1 MQQVVALPKDLAA
14 MPPGPELAAALAS
27 IDLAATANEDL
38 PVLLQARY
46 RQVAHEQAGLYDVM
60 AQIGVADPERWFSA
74 ARRAR
79 PQKYWSDEVRAA
91 LTWTR
96 RAAEYQTE
104 LAWVLHAHLP
114 SVAEA
119 LRAGVIDLPKAR
131 VFADHLADLS
141 PEQAAALVAWVLP
154 RAVGWTTG
162 QLAARLRAL
171 VADLDPAH
179 FEKRYRRAVAGRE
192 VIGMLCDDGTVTI
205 TAVGL
210 PADQAQA
217 AIDRVDRLALA
228 IRRAGHPSPVAH
240 LRADVFLGLLDGSL
254 HHLTRDQII
263 REFLTRAAAEVD
275 GDADAG
281 QAASERADAQPKTR
295 TADVARAASA
305 AEESPGCSGDGGSG
319 SEDTDSRDNGDHD
332 NRDRGRWDSRD
343 GAESRDSDRGAGG
356 DGDGDDRVNAAS
368 TADTRPTPAA
378 SPEVEPVIGAPLDE
392 SADDARRGIHVR
404 AALSTL
410 LGRNDRHVLLPG
422 QGPIPA
428 SVGRGVVARQ
438 RGALWRFAL
447 VDQQGRFVR
456 GGIVRARPAP
466 PTDPPPR
473 TRTARRPTGGLVD
486 IILLTEAELDALL
499 GPRAGG
505 PPDPVPDA
513 GGHDWRPVL
522 SAIRRALDR
531 PESTPGNS
539 GDARRRFPRAGLRR
553 HVQLRDQ
560 TCTFVGCRAPAE
572 RTDLDHTVDHA
583 RGGRTTDDDLGP
595 ACRHDHGLKQ
605 AGWTLDQPE
614 PGVFRWT
621 SPLGRTYVTT
631 ADPLLP
637 EPPPQVPHGAD
648 ANLDVPPFVRPDDEA
663 CGLIEPVPPE
673 PERDRPAVDLDEEP
687 DEEPPF

>member
-1 MQQVVALPKDLAA
+1 MQQVVTLPEDLAA
-14 MPPGPELAAALAS
+14 MPPGPELAAALAT

-38 PVLLQARY
+38 PIVLQARY
-46 RQVAHEQAGLYDVM
+46 RQVAHEQAGLYEVM

-96 RAAEYQTE
+96 RAAEYHTE

-119 LRAGVIDLPKAR
+119 LRGGVIDLPKAR

-141 PEQAAALVAWVLP
+141 AEQAAALVSWVLP
-154 RAVGWTTG
+154 RVVDWTTG

-205 TAVGL
+205 TATGL
-210 PADQAQA
+210 PAHQAQA

-240 LRADVFLGLLDGSL
+240 LRVDVFLGLLDGSL

-263 REFLTRAAAEVD
+263 AEFLTRAAAEEAGSASTAQD
-275 GDADAG
+275 GPDEGDARAGGRTGDAAG
-281 QAASERADAQPKTR
+281 ASPHVPDERSGSPADSQNDDNGEHADAN
-295 TADVARAASA
+295 
-305 AEESPGCSGDGGSG
+305 
-319 SEDTDSRDNGDHD
+319 SRL
-332 NRDRGRWDSRD
+332 RDD
-343 GAESRDSDRGAGG
+343 DSDR
-356 DGDGDDRVNAAS
+356 DRRCLSNSTGSAS
-368 TADTRPTPAA
+368 
-378 SPEVEPVIGAPLDE
+378 APLEDPAKE
-392 SADDARRGIHVR
+392 AGRGIHVR

-410 LGRNDRHVLLPG
+410 LGQDKRHVVLPG
-422 QGPIPA
+422 QGPVPA
-428 SVGRGVVARQ
+428 FVGRDVVARQ
-438 RGALWRFAL
+438 RGALWRFAV
-447 VDQQGRFVR
+447 VDHRGRFVR
-456 GGIVRARPAP
+456 GGTVRARPSP
-466 PTDPPPR
+466 PTGPPVPD
-473 TRTARRPTGGLVD
+473 RRSSGPPGGLVD
-486 IILLTEAELDALL
+486 ILLTEAELDTHLE
-499 GPRAGG
+499 PRTGR
-505 PPDPVPDA
+505 PQDPIPDTR
-513 GGHDWRPVL
+513 GHDWRPVL
-522 SAIRRALDR
+522 SAIRRALARLEDLDD
-531 PESTPGNS
+531 
-539 GDARRRFPRAGLRR
+539 DATRRFPRAGLRR
-553 HVQLRDQ
+553 RVQLRDQ

-572 RTDLDHTVDHA
+572 RSDLDHTVDHA

-621 SPLGRTYVTT
+621 SPLGHTYETT
-631 ADPLLP
+631 AEPLLP
-637 EPPPQVPHGAD
+637 EPPRQVPHRGDAD
-648 ANLDVPPFVRPDDEA
+648 QPPSVWPDDEA
-663 CGLIEPVPPE
+663 CGLVEPLGPPE
-673 PERDRPAVDLDEEP
+673 PEAEPDPPVVDLD
-687 DEEPPF
+687 DEPPS

>member
-1 MQQVVALPKDLAA
+1 MYVRTVQQVVALPEDLAA
-14 MPPGPELAAALAS
+14 MPPGPGLAAGLAS

-38 PVLLQARY
+38 PVVLQARY
-46 RQVAHEQAGLYDVM
+46 RQVAHEQAGLSEVM

-74 ARRAR
+74 ARRPR

-119 LRAGVIDLPKAR
+119 LRTGVIDLPKAR

-141 PEQAAALVAWVLP
+141 SEQAAALVDRVLP
-154 RAVGWTTG
+154 RAIGWTTG

-192 VIGMLCDDGTVTI
+192 VIGMLRDDGTVTI

-228 IRRAGHPSPVAH
+228 IRRAGHPAPVAH

-263 REFLTRAAAEVD
+263 AEFLTRSAA
-275 GDADAG
+275 DADDRDRAVSSDGAG
-281 QAASERADAQPKTR
+281 SCDSDSDNGASGNRDERDDPAS
-295 TADVARAASA
+295 TADIRLTLATAASA
-305 AEESPGCSGDGGSG
+305 GS
-319 SEDTDSRDNGDHD
+319 
-332 NRDRGRWDSRD
+332 
-343 GAESRDSDRGAGG
+343 AGG
-356 DGDGDDRVNAAS
+356 APPHEPGDGDDRDEAAS
-368 TADTRPTPAA
+368 AAATRPAPAA
-378 SPEVEPVIGAPLDE
+378 ASGSEAVGGAQLDE
-392 SADDARRGIHVR
+392 AADDARRGIHVR

-410 LGRNDRHVLLPG
+410 LRRDDRHVVLPG
-422 QGPIPA
+422 QGPVPA
-428 SVGRGVVARQ
+428 SVGRDVVARQ
-438 RGALWRFAL
+438 RAALWRFAV
-447 VDQQGRFVR
+447 VDPQGRFVR
-456 GGIVRARPAP
+456 GGVVRARPSP
-466 PTDPPPR
+466 PSDPSPRHRTGSGPP
-473 TRTARRPTGGLVD
+473 GGLVD
-486 IILLTEAELDALL
+486 ILLSEAELDTLL
-499 GPRAGG
+499 GPRVGG
-505 PPDPVPDA
+505 PSDPVPDA

-531 PESTPGNS
+531 PESPPGNTD
-539 GDARRRFPRAGLRR
+539 DARRRFPRADLRR

-560 TCTFVGCRAPAE
+560 TCTFLGCRAPAE
-572 RTDLDHTVDHA
+572 RSDVDHTVDHA

-621 SPLGRTYVTT
+621 SPLGRSYVTT

-637 EPPPQVPHGAD
+637 EPPPEVPHGENPD
-648 ANLDVPPFVRPDDEA
+648 LDVPPFVRPDAEA
-663 CGLIEPVPPE
+663 CGLIEPVPAE
-673 PERDRPAVDLDEEP
+673 PERARPAVDLDEKP